1 MRRTSKPQK
10 GAKGTKTISCF
21 LCLLCLFAATV
32 PAQQKDDAIELWL
45 ARAQNLT
52 SDLLKD
58 GTDLSSMQRAVVWA
72 KLAQRWWRD
81 DPKRA
86 RTWIANA
93 IEVVEQVPN
102 KENPDARRERLRS
115 EER

>member
-1 MRRTSKPQK
+1 MKHMSKPQK
-10 GAKGTKTISCF
+10 GTKVAKAITWAATV
-21 LCLLCLFAATV
+21 LCLFVACLTSV
-32 PAQQKDDAIELWL
+32 AQEKDNARELWL

-58 GTDLSSMQRAVVWA
+58 GTDLSSMQRAVLWA

-86 RTWIANA
+86 RIWIASHARSA
-93 IEVVEQVPN
+93 I
-102 KENPDARRERLRS
+102 S
-115 EER
+115 EPSR